1 MNQAMLDL
9 DWKFILNLINISQ
22 HYLKALKSYLQAHLD
37 LLILSLKPVQQIQ
50 QIKFARILA
59 CLSSIK

>member
-1 MNQAMLDL
+1 MLDL

-22 HYLKALKSYLQAHLD
+22 HYFKVLMFYLKAHLV

-50 QIKFARILA
+50 QIKFAQILA